1 MMMTG
6 APAELN
12 PIAVSVIVPTRNR
25 SSLLAI
31 TLRSVLRQRDVDFE
45 VIIVDEAS
53 TDDTAAVIAA
63 FADPR
68 IRVIRHE
75 TALGVS
81 AARNHGATEARGHWL
96 AFIDDDDLWAP
107 DKLSRQLRAAREE
120 GRDWVYTG
128 AIVIGA
134 RGDVVR
140 GEPPLGPDD
149 VLAVLPRFN
158 PIPAGGSNVV
168 VRRTTWLEAGGFDTR
183 LRAGEDWEMWI
194 RLAKHGAPACVSS
207 PLVARR
213 LHASNTTIDVD
224 EIVRGT
230 RLIERVHHT
239 KADWGRLYR
248 WMAHSCLRAGHQRAG
263 LEYFARA
270 AARGEPGAVA
280 ADLGAILQQ
289 RLRRRLHR
297 PEPERRLTQD
307 PWIGPATAWLQECLR
322 SARTT

>member
-25 SSLLAI
+25 SSLLAM

-45 VIIVDEAS
+45 VIVVDEAS

-149 VLAVLPRFN
+149 VVAVLPRFN

-168 VRRTTWLEAGGFDTR
+168 VRRTTWLEGGTLTPGCAPAKTGKCGFDSRSTAPPPAFRVRSSLAGCTPRTR
-183 LRAGEDWEMWI
+183 LSMSMKSFA
-194 RLAKHGAPACVSS
+194 AP
-207 PLVARR
+207 
-213 LHASNTTIDVD
+213 
-224 EIVRGT
+224 G
-230 RLIERVHHT
+230 
-239 KADWGRLYR
+239 
-248 WMAHSCLRAGHQRAG
+248 
-263 LEYFARA
+263 
-270 AARGEPGAVA
+270 
-280 ADLGAILQQ
+280 
-289 RLRRRLHR
+289 
-297 PEPERRLTQD
+297 
-307 PWIGPATAWLQECLR
+307 
-322 SARTT
+322 